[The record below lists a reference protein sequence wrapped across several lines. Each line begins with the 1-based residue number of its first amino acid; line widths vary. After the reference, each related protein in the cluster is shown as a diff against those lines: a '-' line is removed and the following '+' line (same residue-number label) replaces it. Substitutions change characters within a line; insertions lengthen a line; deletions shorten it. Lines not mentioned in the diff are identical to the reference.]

1 MSKNLRSE
9 VMRKGSYLVFR
20 QAAGTLIGLMGILL
34 LARLIG
40 PANYGLYAAAG
51 GVYTF
56 LQLAADFGIMVHLE
70 RRPGELTERD
80 LHTAFT
86 LLSLSS
92 VCFLTVGLLS
102 IPLLSRYMGLASFG
116 PVASTLILGLPVVLL
131 GQIPLAKL
139 QRAMDYRWVVLAE
152 LGGQIA
158 FYVAALPLAFKG
170 AGVWAPTIGWWA
182 QQLVV
187 NLLLFPL
194 AGYRPGFHWDTR
206 AFKEMLGFGF
216 GFSVSR
222 LLWQARSLVNPL
234 VVGPLAG
241 AAGMGYVALAVRL
254 TDALSF
260 VLRAAQ
266 RLSTAALARVQSDE
280 QRLVKAVTDG
290 MRLQLLAMGPLLVLF
305 AWLGPWL
312 MPLLFGPKWL
322 SALAIFPFIALGTL
336 GHAMFKL
343 HASVLYVLDR
353 NWSVTAFHL
362 VHMALFAGMAYL
374 FVGRFGVVG
383 YGLAEIGSLL
393 GYGVIH
399 YSLARH
405 VGSPDYRLALIW
417 AAGFG
422 LPLFAHPLGW
432 WTVLGPITALA
443 WPESRQALR
452 GYVAHF
458 RQLRTRSA

>member
-1 MSKNLRSE
+1 MKNLRTE

-56 LQLAADFGIMVHLE
+56 LQLAADWGIMVHLE
-70 RRPGELTERD
+70 RRQEELTDDD
-80 LHTAFT
+80 LHGAFT

-92 VCFLTVGLLS
+92 LLFVTVGLLS
-102 IPLLSRYMGLASFG
+102 VPLLSRYMGLLSFG
-116 PVASTLILGLPVVLL
+116 PVASALILGLPLVLCA
-131 GQIPLAKL
+131 QIPLAKL

-152 LGGQIA
+152 LGGQVA

-170 AGVWAPTIGWWA
+170 AGVWAPTAGWWA

-187 NLLLFPL
+187 TLLLFPL
-194 AGYRPGFHWDTR
+194 AGYRPRFRWDPV
-206 AFKEMLGFGF
+206 AFKQMLGFGF

-222 LLWQARSLVNPL
+222 LLWQARNLVNPL

-266 RLSTAALARVQSDE
+266 RLSTAALARVQTDE
-280 QRLVKAVTDG
+280 RRLVKAVTDG
-290 MRLQLLAMGPLLVLF
+290 MRLQLLAMGPLLVVF

-312 MPLLFGPKWL
+312 MPLLFGDKWL
-322 SALAIFPFIALGTL
+322 SALAVFPFIALATL

-343 HASVLYVLDR
+343 HASVLHVLER

-362 VHMALFAGMAYL
+362 VHVVLFAGMAYAL
-374 FVGRFGVVG
+374 VGRYGVLG
-383 YGLAEIGSLL
+383 YGLAEIGALL
-393 GYGVIH
+393 GYAVIH
-399 YSLARH
+399 WSLARH
-405 VGSPDYRLALIW
+405 VGSPDYRLAMIW

-432 WTVLGPITALA
+432 WTVLGLVAALL
-443 WPESRQALR
+443 WPETRHALR
-452 GYVAHF
+452 GYAASL